1 MKSSVVRLGLS
12 LIAMPALTA
21 CSTGATFTPNVPLV
35 GNWGG
40 RSIALKLTSAGG
52 TVEYDCAHG
61 RIDDPLR
68 PDADGLL
75 RASGVH
81 VREHGGPIREGEVED
96 VRPAIY
102 VGMVDGDRITLRVL
116 VGADTLGPFFATK
129 GASPQLFK
137 CL

>member
-1 MKSSVVRLGLS
+1 MRRS
-12 LIAMPALTA
+12 LARFGAPFISLLALTSCA
-21 CSTGATFTPNVPLV
+21 AAATFTPDVPLV
-35 GNWGG
+35 GAWGG
-40 RSIALKLTSAGG
+40 RSIALALTSAGG

-96 VRPAIY
+96 ARPAIY
-102 VGMVDGDRITLRVL
+102 VGSVDGDRITLRVL
-116 VGADTLGPFFATK
+116 VGADTLGP
-129 GASPQLFK
+129 
-137 CL
+137 